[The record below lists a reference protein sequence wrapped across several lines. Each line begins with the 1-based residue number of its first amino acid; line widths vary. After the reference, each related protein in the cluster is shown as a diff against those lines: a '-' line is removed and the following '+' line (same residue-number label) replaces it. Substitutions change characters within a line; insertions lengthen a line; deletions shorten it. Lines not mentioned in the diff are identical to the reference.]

1 MLLVQNIP
9 SYLEKKIGTKVDGK
23 KNEFEVSRYVSSKT
37 NDDVK
42 YS

>member
-1 MLLVQNIP
+1 MLLVQTIP
-9 SYLEKKIGTKVDGK
+9 SYLEKNIGSNVDGK
-23 KNEFEVSRYVSSKT
+23 MNEFEVSRYVSSKT